1 MFSDVNQKVFYV
13 HESVRK
19 QIPKIIKIFKPK
31 VGESNNW
38 FYSEVKW
45 TNEHT
50 DYKLCSTKPA
60 KGYGDGFLEVIYEK
74 ISTL

>member
-19 QIPKIIKIFKPK
+19 QIPKIIKVFKSE
-31 VGESNNW
+31 VRESTNG
-38 FYSEVKW
+38 FSSQVKW
-45 TNEHT
+45 TDEHT
-50 DYKLCSTKPA
+50 DYKLRSTKPA